1 MRLQISIGMPN
12 FGMPNFDSV
21 NLCTTRGWP
30 WYKNRNS
37 AFRNSAFQS
46 RFGVSCL
53 RGSAVTSAMPPLR
66 CETHMFYEIC
76 FFFHLFRKTYAC
88 QRYSTMY
95 AYALLTHMHV
105 IYSSGYPLINKKCCA
120 AAFTTGVA
128 ITAGWYAAACLV
140 PRLLLRHPPG
150 PCTLDPVS
158 YTINTSFIYH

>member
-1 MRLQISIGMPN
+1 MSDIQ
-12 FGMPNFDSV
+12 
-21 NLCTTRGWP
+21 LCMHKIVVM
-30 WYKNRNS
+30 Y
-37 AFRNSAFQS
+37 AYA
-46 RFGVSCL
+46 L
-53 RGSAVTSAMPPLR
+53 R
-66 CETHMFYEIC
+66 THMHVI
-76 FFFHLFRKTYAC
+76 
-88 QRYSTMY
+88 YSTMY